1 MYHYLKHGDEGLREM
16 IQKNLNEKAE
26 YVRSLVARNVFLT
39 RDAAKAAAA
48 KAAAENKSE
57 QEQ

>member
-1 MYHYLKHGDEGLREM
+1 M
-16 IQKNLNEKAE
+16 IQKNLNEKAD
-26 YVRSLVARNVFLT
+26 YVRSLVSRNVFLT
-39 RDAAKAAAA
+39 RDAEKAAA

>member
-1 MYHYLKHGDEGLREM
+1 MKNGDEGLLERIE
-16 IQKNLNEKAE
+16 KNLKEKAD

-39 RDAAKAAAA
+39 RDAEKAAAA
-48 KAAAENKSE
+48 KAKAEAGTKSE